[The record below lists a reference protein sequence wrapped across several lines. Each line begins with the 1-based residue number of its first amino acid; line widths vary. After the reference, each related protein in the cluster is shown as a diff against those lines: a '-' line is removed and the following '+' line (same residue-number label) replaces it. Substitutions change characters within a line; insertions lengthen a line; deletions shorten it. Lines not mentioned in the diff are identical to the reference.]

1 MKNSWKIYF
10 QDLKNISRNW
20 VAAILIGGLIL
31 LPSLY
36 AWFNIEAS
44 WDPYSQ
50 TDQIPIGVVNED
62 SGGEIKE
69 NKINVGTDLVETLEN
84 NQSMD
89 WHFTNREKAMKNLKY
104 GDYFAVIVIPEDFS
118 ENLSSVISNEPKKS
132 EMEYYV
138 NEKINAVSPKITD
151 KGASTIVQQVSSNFI
166 SAVNGVIFEMFDDI
180 GIELNDKLPDIKQF
194 ENYIFE
200 MEKQLPEIYE
210 LVSNGLEDTKN
221 AQSIINKAQNKL
233 PKAERTTNDGLQTV
247 NETADLLSK
256 AEDRLN
262 EMAPQIE
269 TDLEKAQNT
278 AEDINKLLQDAKNM
292 NIDFSEGKELQQS
305 IDRSLDDSTSRLDK
319 IETDLN
325 QLKEMSQAEQNKDS
339 EQENESNGD
348 GSTDQENHE
357 QNGNQQDIQ
366 NNNSD
371 NDQVI
376 DDALERLSI
385 LREALEEVQ
394 DNGQNITAFIEDKK
408 QEVDSVVT
416 DLEELSANTA
426 NKIGDFLKDYKE
438 NIEPVVKQK
447 ISDAQQTLT
456 SADDI
461 LSEIKS
467 TIPEVKEVLSSTE
480 THIGDGQGMLNTILG
495 EYPYVNSKIN
505 ELADRIR
512 EIQGETDIN
521 EMIELLRND
530 PEAEKNFF
538 EEPVKLSKNELF
550 PIPNYGS
557 GMTPFYTVLAIWV
570 GGLLLISLLA
580 VDVHDRE
587 GLTGRERYFGRMFT
601 FLTIGLLQTLVVTLG
616 DWLLIGSYIAHP
628 VWFVLF
634 GLIISIVFMTLIYTL
649 VSVFGDVGKAMVIV
663 LLVLQIAGAGGT
675 YPVIL
680 LPKLFQAISPFLPFT
695 YAIDLMREA
704 VGGIIWESAIHDM
717 IILSLFGIGA
727 LLFGT
732 LLKNV
737 INKHTDKLMKKS
749 KDAGLF
755 H

>member
-1 MKNSWKIYF
+1 M
-10 QDLKNISRNW
+10 
-20 VAAILIGGLIL
+20 
-31 LPSLY
+31 
-36 AWFNIEAS
+36 
-44 WDPYSQ
+44 
-50 TDQIPIGVVNED
+50 
-62 SGGEIKE
+62 
-69 NKINVGTDLVETLEN
+69 
-84 NQSMD
+84 
-89 WHFTNREKAMKNLKY
+89 
-104 GDYFAVIVIPEDFS
+104 
-118 ENLSSVISNEPKKS
+118 
-132 EMEYYV
+132 
-138 NEKINAVSPKITD
+138 
-151 KGASTIVQQVSSNFI
+151 
-166 SAVNGVIFEMFDDI
+166 
-180 GIELNDKLPDIKQF
+180 
-194 ENYIFE
+194 
-200 MEKQLPEIYE
+200 
-210 LVSNGLEDTKN
+210 
-221 AQSIINKAQNKL
+221 
-233 PKAERTTNDGLQTV
+233 
-247 NETADLLSK
+247 
-256 AEDRLN
+256 
-262 EMAPQIE
+262 
-269 TDLEKAQNT
+269 
-278 AEDINKLLQDAKNM
+278 
-292 NIDFSEGKELQQS
+292 
-305 IDRSLDDSTSRLDK
+305 
-319 IETDLN
+319 
-325 QLKEMSQAEQNKDS
+325 
-339 EQENESNGD
+339 
-348 GSTDQENHE
+348 
-357 QNGNQQDIQ
+357 
-366 NNNSD
+366 
-371 NDQVI
+371 
-376 DDALERLSI
+376 
-385 LREALEEVQ
+385 
-394 DNGQNITAFIEDKK
+394 
-408 QEVDSVVT
+408 
-416 DLEELSANTA
+416 
-426 NKIGDFLKDYKE
+426 KDYKE